1 MEDDM
6 GTSRHTFALPALATM
21 LAASLVALHA
31 QTGGYR
37 QDNARLSGT
46 YQLDP
51 TRSDNPQRI
60 ADQATRTMGAPQ
72 RDRAYQNLL
81 ARLDAPE
88 TISIDVR
95 GRTVSIMS
103 STGPQL
109 TFDADGRNR
118 TETGPGGRPLTTRAD
133 LRGDGVVV
141 ETTGNRG
148 SDYTVTFDPTPDGL
162 RVTRQLDNETL
173 NTMVT
178 SHSVYR
184 RVATEPRWNVYN
196 GANTRRS
203 VLVPEGT
210 QLRARLDQSLSTRDA
225 REGQRFTM
233 TVIGPGPYNGA
244 SLDGVIAR
252 AGSDGGHANMV
263 FDFDRIRLRNG
274 QSGDFEGAIESVRTP
289 NGETIQVNRSGSVR
303 SSSGGANVPDT
314 AVGAALGAIIGAIAG
329 GGKGAAIGG
338 VVGGAGTVI
347 VEGRSDL
354 NLPAGSEMTISAVS
368 NGRAPGAK
376 H

>member
-1 MEDDM
+1 M
-6 GTSRHTFALPALATM
+6 GTSRHTLALPAIATM
-21 LAASLVALHA
+21 LAASLVALQA

-37 QDNARLSGT
+37 QGNANARLSGT

-88 TISIDVR
+88 TISIDLR

-133 LRGDGVVV
+133 LSGDGVVV
-141 ETTGNRG
+141 ETAGNRG

-162 RVTRQLDNETL
+162 RVTRQLDNESINST
-173 NTMVT
+173 VT

-196 GANTRRS
+196 GNNVRRS
-203 VLVPEGT
+203 VLVPAGT
-210 QLRARLDQSLSTRDA
+210 QLRARLDQPLSTRDA

-233 TVIGPGPYNGA
+233 TVVGPGQYNGA
-244 SLDGVIAR
+244 SLDGVIAST
-252 AGSDGGHANMV
+252 GSDGGHANMV

-274 QSGDFEGAIESVRTP
+274 QSGDFDGAIESVRTP

-354 NLPAGSEMTISAVS
+354 NLPAGSEMTIAAVS
-368 NGRAPGAK
+368 NGRAPVAK